1 MSARTFLR
9 RHASVAT
16 HAWTVRTPHARE
28 SEANSDHDYVIK
40 VIAAVLFVT
49 VIVAVIAPFGWD
61 VLPVAFAVLLA
72 TTAAVL
78 HATVRLLNEISEE
91 ER

>member
-1 MSARTFLR
+1 MSATTFPR

-16 HAWTVRTPHARE
+16 HARTVRSAHALE
-28 SEANSDHDYVIK
+28 PETSSHHGYVIK

-49 VIVAVIAPFGWD
+49 VIVAVIAPFGWA